1 MNSPQI
7 NTQQITL
14 YQQAKTILAEYKTV
28 DQVKDFRDKAL
39 AIEAYAKQANDMQ
52 LEWDA
57 AKARVRA
64 ERKCGE
70 LLAQTEKAKGNLKK
84 GATLPQSN
92 ETTTE
97 KPKTLSEMGITKD
110 QSSNWQKLAAVPE
123 KEFEAAISNP
133 AAKPSTKHIIKP
145 KESEPKRMDKDAL
158 YIWGVFRE
166 FRARGVIDVEL
177 KFLVEEWTDAMKED
191 AIGIIPKLK
200 TWVNN
205 YE

>member
-1 MNSPQI
+1 MNNPQI
-7 NTQQITL
+7 NTQQVTL

-28 DQVKDFRDKAL
+28 DEVKDFRDKAL
-39 AIEAYAKQANDMQ
+39 AIEAYAKQANDME

-57 AKARVRA
+57 ARARVRA

-70 LLAQTEKAKGNLKK
+70 LLAQTEKAKGNQHVNS
-84 GATLPQSN
+84 ARSN
-92 ETTTE
+92 NTTE
-97 KPKTLSEMGITKD
+97 QKTLSEMGITKD

-123 KEFEAAISNP
+123 KEFEEAVNSP
-133 AAKPSTKHIIKP
+133 AAKPSTSHIIKP

-166 FRARGVIDVEL
+166 FRARGLFDADL
-177 KFLVEEWTDAMKED
+177 KFLVEEWTDAMNED

-200 TWVNN
+200 TWVND